1 MVCTKVTRT
10 GSYKAGWTEAVM
22 ETPQEAVGLEQ
33 LYSGANEEVPTRP
46 ISPETAAIQLNQEC

>member
-1 MVCTKVTRT
+1 MVCTKVTRN

-33 LYSGANEEVPTRP
+33 LYSGANEELYTFEHR
-46 ISPETAAIQLNQEC
+46 SDLRSKTLAMTQ